1 MRGFRKRDRR
11 HQKRLTDTISS
22 MNIIKKLFLFFAAVC
37 LCAVASGGPTLLTQK
52 MLDQAGSTFVVK
64 KNYTANGAKL
74 HLANKQN
81 LEFAGGS
88 IDDAELVGNHST
100 VKVSGK
106 NPVFGKKVIISGV
119 WDVKEAHDGWFAFE
133 EGKGFLSNQLIK
145 NMLAFSN
152 DNTFCHLLF
161 EENRV
166 YYFELPYKGTT
177 KLGDEF
183 TYHINKK
190 GKKVRHYGEVYDGK
204 YSFLRIFT
212 IPSNTKVTIHNTM
225 QMLPTNQGAYFV
237 FWEYGKQNVTIE
249 GTGTIAGDNKEHL
262 YNLPFAGSKY
272 FGEWGFIFCC
282 FRCKNFVF
290 RGVTL
295 RDAFGD
301 CLYFVGSYIRSNETA
316 PRYADGLMM
325 DKVKILGARRN
336 GVSLGA
342 RNVTIKNCHFEGCG
356 VKAAHGTPP
365 RSAIDFE
372 ADGVK
377 KYPEIGNQNVVM
389 EKCTFKNNYYDV
401 ASYRNNL
408 ESYGKLATTIKNCQF
423 TAPLKIQGTYWMR
436 FENCYIPFVWNS
448 KDDRSVLLYSKHME
462 FINCEFGQLDTTV
475 LGMATRCYNKYSHCK
490 YNTKK
495 K

>member
-1 MRGFRKRDRR
+1 MREFRKRGRQR
-11 HQKRLTDTISS
+11 LKRLMDTTSS
-22 MNIIKKLFLFFAAVC
+22 MDTIKKLFLFLAAVC
-37 LCAVASGGPTLLTQK
+37 LCAMASGGPALLTQK

-64 KNYTANGAKL
+64 KDYTANGAKL
-74 HLANKQN
+74 YLGNKQK

-119 WDVKEAHDGWFAFE
+119 WDVKEAHDGWFAYE
-133 EGKGFLSNQLIK
+133 KGKGFLSNQLIQ

-161 EENRV
+161 EENRT
-166 YYFELPYKGTT
+166 YYFELPYKGNA

-183 TYHINKK
+183 SYHYNKK
-190 GKKVRHYGEVYDGK
+190 GEKKRHYSDMYGKK
-204 YSFLRIFT
+204 YSFLRIFI
-212 IPSNTKVTIHNTM
+212 IPSNTKITLNNTW
-225 QMLPTNQGAYFV
+225 QMLPTDVGAYFV
-237 FWEYGKQNVTIE
+237 FWEYDKQNVTVE
-249 GTGTIAGDNKEHL
+249 GSGTIAGDNKEHL
-262 YNLPFAGSKY
+262 YTSPFAGSKY
-272 FGEWGFIFCC
+272 YGEYGFVFRC
-282 FRCKNFVF
+282 FKCKNFVF
-290 RGVTL
+290 RGITI

-301 CLYFVGSYIRSNETA
+301 CLIYQGSYFKGETGSRHA
-316 PRYADGLMM
+316 EGLLMEN
-325 DKVKILGARRN
+325 VKIIGARRN
-336 GVSLGA
+336 GVSIGA
-342 RNVTIKNCHFEGCG
+342 RNVVIRNCHFENCG
-356 VKAAHGTPP
+356 IKAVHGTPP

-372 ADGVK
+372 PDVIK
-377 KYPEIGNQNVVM
+377 KYPEIGNQNVLM
-389 EKCTFKNNYYDV
+389 EKCTFKNNYFDV
-401 ASYRNNL
+401 ASYLNNL
-408 ESYGKLATTIKNCQF
+408 ENYGKLATTIKNCKF
-423 TAPLKIQGTYWMR
+423 TAPLKIQSTYWMR